1 MTNINNMIWD
11 IINSIGTLLFAGI
24 ALFAIFYPEIK
35 RYYRRAKF
43 FYKVTQYGPNS
54 NESVFIQV
62 ENTGKSPSYGLR
74 CLLQVEYD
82 GRIILNGKQAP
93 SRRINK
99 DNLPG
104 ETYDGVDLYPAEEI
118 EFQLIHF
125 GARHV
130 GQPKNLLEITSYSW
144 TSTSNNYAELN
155 SMDRDELKTSSE
167 RVYNMVIT
175 LVDKDRIYPKYKLN
189 FSYDGLKLKIL

>member
-1 MTNINNMIWD
+1 MIWD
-11 IINSIGTLLFAGI
+11 VINSIGTLLFAGI

-43 FYKVTQYGPNS
+43 SYKVTQYGPDS
-54 NESVFIQV
+54 NKSVFIQV

-82 GRIILNGKQAP
+82 GKIILNGKQAP

-118 EFQLIHF
+118 GFQLIHF
-125 GARHV
+125 GARYT
-130 GQPKNLLEITSYSW
+130 GQPKNLLEITSYPWIWRS
-144 TSTSNNYAELN
+144 SNYAELN

-167 RVYNMVIT
+167 RVYNIVIT

-189 FSYDGLKLKIL
+189 FSYDELKLKIL